1 MLIQKEFVCHK
12 RLRRQLSHKYPSI
25 LLQWFFAYMCVVILL
40 YRNKVIRNLY
50 NFINFS
56 FQPIVNTWT
65 SSIWYVAEINL
76 FKLKKHTR
84 KVFFLLIYA
93 AKYNHARF
101 SINHEGHATKVF
113 FCGSHSLGQC
123 SEPET
128 DILTCIVCPSDQW
141 RCISNNETSSRE
153 QCYPGCLSVQVIDNN
168 ADEP

>member
-25 LLQWFFAYMCVVILL
+25 LLRWFFAYMCGFFYCVETKSYVIYTTSLIFRFSRLSTHGPLL
-40 YRNKVIRNLY
+40 YGTLQR
-50 NFINFS
+50 
-56 FQPIVNTWT
+56 
-65 SSIWYVAEINL
+65 SIYSN
-76 FKLKKHTR
+76 LKKTHTEG
-84 KVFFLLIYA
+84 FFLLIYA

-101 SINHEGHATKVF
+101 SINHEGHASKVF

-128 DILTCIVCPSDQW
+128 DILTCILCPLDQW